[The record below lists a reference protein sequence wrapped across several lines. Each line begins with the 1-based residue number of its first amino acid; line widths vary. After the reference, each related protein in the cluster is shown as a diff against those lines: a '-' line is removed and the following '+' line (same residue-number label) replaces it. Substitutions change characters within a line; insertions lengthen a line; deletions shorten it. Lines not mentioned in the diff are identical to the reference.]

1 MTKYIWAT
9 DLAQFEVSETALKNF
24 KTFNS
29 FDEAFQDAVDHFR
42 GIVDYK
48 TYAITIYVAQLDYD
62 DLTQQS
68 YFNQILT
75 DMETVAFQ
83 DYDDYD
89 LEITPSGTS
98 DDPKTDIA
106 AKYNDELKKLIN
118 RYLTEIGKK
127 DEVIYPHVVNI
138 QTKEYEGE

>member
-9 DLAQFEVSETALKNF
+9 DLSQFEVSETALKNF
-24 KTFNS
+24 KTFDS
-29 FDEAFQDAVDHFR
+29 FDKAFQDAVDHFR
-42 GIVDYK
+42 WIDDYV
-48 TYAITIYVAQLDYD
+48 ITIYVAQLDYD

-68 YFNQILT
+68 YFNRILT
-75 DMETVAFQ
+75 DIETVAFQ

-89 LEITPSGTS
+89 LEIVPSGAA

-106 AKYNDELKKLIN
+106 TKYNNELKQLIN
-118 RYLTEIGKK
+118 RYLVEIDKK
-127 DEVIYPHVVNI
+127 DDVIYPHVVNI

>member
-24 KTFNS
+24 KTFNT

-42 GIVDYK
+42 NIVDYK

-68 YFNQILT
+68 YFNRILT
-75 DMETVAFQ
+75 DIETVAFQ

-89 LEITPSGTS
+89 LEIVPSGAS

-118 RYLTEIGKK
+118 RYLAEIGKK
-127 DEVIYPHVVNI
+127 DDIVYPHIVNI